1 MAVCYNNLWK
11 TLIDKGMSKT
21 DLRRAVGMS
30 PCTLSRLSKNESVGI
45 NTLDKICETLNC
57 RMSDVVEHVPSS
69 PINGEG
75 DNGR

>member
-30 PCTLSRLSKNESVGI
+30 PGTLARLSKNESVGVT
-45 NTLDKICETLNC
+45 TLDKICGVLNC
-57 RMSDVVEHVPSS
+57 KMSDVLEYVPDSNNPLQGGAS
-69 PINGEG
+69 
-75 DNGR
+75 